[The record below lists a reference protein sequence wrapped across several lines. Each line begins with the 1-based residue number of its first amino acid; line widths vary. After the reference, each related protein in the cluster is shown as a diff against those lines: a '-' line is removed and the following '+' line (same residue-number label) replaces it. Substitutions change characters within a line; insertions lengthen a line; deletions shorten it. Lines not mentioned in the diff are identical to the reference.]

1 MGYRN
6 YIASIP
12 RKEYDKI
19 KNYTKEELYKY
30 KNEPLDDDMGY
41 VGVYDIAQTKLYELG
56 KYVDSFPKR
65 LFKPVFLNKELQKDF
80 TQEHD
85 FYLVGKKFLESVAD
99 VYSNKVKDYYKTMLE
114 PFLNDDKYPRL
125 KEPKDYNPQDVLK
138 MAEHIRSMASEWG
151 SIPPFLSQLPYDL
164 KNGDAVTTS
173 WKYEYAQFE
182 LVRIY
187 KTFDWKNNVLIYY
200 GY

>member
-19 KNYTKEELYKY
+19 KNFNKEELYKY

-41 VGVYDIAQTKLYELG
+41 VGVYDIAQTTLYGLG

-80 TQEHD
+80 TEEHD
-85 FYLVGKKFLESVAD
+85 FYLVGKKFLEAVAD
-99 VYSNKVKDYYKTMLE
+99 LYSNKVKDYYNKMLE
-114 PFLNDDKYPRL
+114 PILTDDKYPRL
-125 KEPKDYNPQDVLK
+125 KDPKEYDIEDVLK
-138 MAEHIRSMASEWG
+138 MAEHIKSMAFEWG
-151 SIPPFLSQLPYDL
+151 CSPFSDKPPYNL

-173 WKYEYAQFE
+173 SKYEYAQFE
-182 LVRIY
+182 LVRLY

>member
-19 KNYTKEELYKY
+19 KNFTKEELYKY
-30 KNEPLDDDMGY
+30 KGESMDEYMGC
-41 VGVYDIAQTKLYELG
+41 VSVYDVTQTKLYELG
-56 KYVDSFPKR
+56 QYVDSFPKK

-80 TQEHD
+80 TEEHD
-85 FYLVGKKFLESVAD
+85 FYLVGKKFLEAVAEM
-99 VYSNKVKDYYKTMLE
+99 YSAKVKDYYNKMLE
-114 PFLNDDKYPRL
+114 PLLTDEKYPRL
-125 KEPKDYNPQDVLK
+125 KDPKDYSPEDVFK
-138 MAEHIRSMASEWG
+138 MAEHIKSMAFEWG
-151 SIPPFLSQLPYDL
+151 CSPFSDEPPYNL

-173 WKYEYAQFE
+173 CKYEYAQFE

-187 KTFDWKNNVLIYY
+187 KMFDWKKNVLIYY

>member
-12 RKEYDKI
+12 RKEYNKI
-19 KNYTKEELYKY
+19 KNFTKEELYKY
-30 KNEPLDDDMGY
+30 KNESLDPDIGY
-41 VGVYDIAQTKLYELG
+41 VGVYDIAQTELYQLG

-80 TQEHD
+80 TEEND
-85 FYLVGKKFLESVAD
+85 FYLVGKKFLEAVSDLYAT
-99 VYSNKVKDYYKTMLE
+99 KVKDYYNEMLK
-114 PFLNDDKYPRL
+114 PLLNDDKYPRL
-125 KEPKDYNPQDVLK
+125 KDPKEYKEEDVLK
-138 MAEHIRSMASEWG
+138 IANHIKSMASEWG
-151 SIPPFLSQLPYDL
+151 CFPFKTTPPYNLNS
-164 KNGDAVTTS
+164 GDAVTTS
-173 WKYEYAQFE
+173 WRYEYAQFE